1 MKGAGW
7 IDHAGKAVARLAER
21 LGPRGQWPGWVV
33 PDAAPG
39 SRERDLAAPLT
50 ALGVLALLGL
60 DVPGVEEVIRR
71 SREHI
76 ERTVR
81 PGGVWR
87 YYGNI
92 PPDTDDTA
100 MCALALG
107 LDHPLV
113 RGRTASALEATRL
126 ENGLF
131 PTWFESGWN
140 PVVDTVPN
148 AHVVAVIGPG
158 PATDVAVA
166 WLLDVVENG
175 REVACSAYYPD
186 PLDLHVALTRAVAA
200 GVEAL
205 RPALECAA
213 RRVLGRLQDEAMS
226 PYRLAQAVVV
236 AAAGSGPGSG
246 GATEGARR
254 LVEIARPDGTW
265 PADTLFV
272 CRDLDRTGLKH
283 YQSEAVVTALCVRA
297 LSVAAT
303 AEGAPR

>member
-1 MKGAGW
+1 MTGVPW
-7 IDHAGKAVARLAER
+7 LEHAEAAVARLAER

-39 SRERDLAAPLT
+39 ERDRDLAAPLT

-87 YYGNI
+87 YYANI

-113 RGRTASALEATRL
+113 RDRTAAALEATRL

-131 PTWFESGWN
+131 PTWFEPGWN
-140 PVVDTVPN
+140 PVVDAVPN
-148 AHVVAVIGPG
+148 AHVVAVIGPA
-158 PATDVAVA
+158 PATDAAVA
-166 WLLDVVENG
+166 WLLDVAESG
-175 REVACSAYYPD
+175 REVASSTYYPD

-205 RPALECAA
+205 GPAVESAA
-213 RRVLGRLQDEAMS
+213 RRALGRLRGEAMS
-226 PYRLAQAVVV
+226 PYRIAQAVVV
-236 AAAGSGPGSG
+236 AASGSRPPGCE
-246 GATEGARR
+246 AAEAARR
-254 LVEIARPDGTW
+254 LIELAGPDGTW
-265 PADTLFV
+265 PAETLFV
-272 CRDLDRTGLKH
+272 CGNLDRPGLRH

-297 LSVAAT
+297 LVVAAT
-303 AEGAPR
+303 EEGA